1 MKVGQSSTPKFSY
14 VRLKAACLRRRPPPG
29 DAGNIEEL
37 EREDRYYLLHQAS
50 QLGPVF
56 SGQGTERSWVCI
68 IGLARCRRFLQAHA
82 KNLHGYMHAL
92 EPMVPGGALRRMEGE
107 IHRKYR
113 KALLSGIQF
122 DALFLEDQALHD
134 IVSGALARYEGST
147 SQEHS
152 SAHSYIDTL
161 NEIATAS
168 LIRVFFG
175 VGTGQPLFNSLL
187 RGYQKLGPFGLVWNI
202 GTQQTIAFAEIRKAL
217 LGLMSDSDDEQK
229 RHFDN
234 SIAGKLAANH
244 VLDDTLLGNLIYMV
258 EMGRYDLAG
267 LFRWLSRYG
276 AAHPHHLDR
285 LASESREQA
294 KRQDSFAHSF
304 VLETLRTDKSE
315 RLTRIV
321 ERDLLFEG
329 YLIPRDAYVRLC
341 LWEAHHEPE
350 TFVKPFDFNPER
362 FMRASYG
369 LDQFAPFGLDH
380 HLCPLADISIRLC
393 VVFLWQLA
401 TRYRLQGVADGLPVR
416 GAYHWEPALDF
427 SVVLQR
433 RSDRSA

>member
-1 MKVGQSSTPKFSY
+1 MSKSSTPRFSY
-14 VRLKAACLRRRPPPG
+14 ARFKAACLRRRPPPG

-37 EREDRYYLLHQAS
+37 ERKDRYFLLHQAS

-56 SGQGTERSWVCI
+56 SAQGTDRSWVCI

-82 KNLHGYMHAL
+82 KNLHGYMHDL

-107 IHRKYR
+107 IHSKYR

-122 DALFLEDQALHD
+122 DALFREDEALHD
-134 IVSGALARYEGST
+134 IVSGALARYEGSHGGA
-147 SQEHS
+147 QA
-152 SAHSYIDTL
+152 SAQSYISTL
-161 NEIATAS
+161 NGIATAT

-175 VGTGQPLFNSLL
+175 VGAGQPLFDALL
-187 RGYQKLGPFGLVWNI
+187 RGYHQLGPFGLVWNI
-202 GTQQTIAFAEIRKAL
+202 GKQQTIAFAEIRKAL
-217 LGLMSDSDDEQK
+217 LGFMSDSDGED
-229 RHFDN
+229 RGHFDN

-244 VLDDTLLGNLIYMV
+244 VLDETLLGNLIYMV

-267 LFRWLSRYG
+267 LLRWLSRYG

-285 LASESREQA
+285 LASESLEQA
-294 KRQDSFAHSF
+294 KRQDSFAHAF

-329 YLIPRDAYVRLC
+329 YLIPRDTYVRLC
-341 LWEAHHEPE
+341 LWEAHHEPA

-362 FMRASYG
+362 FMRESYG
-369 LDQFAPFGLDH
+369 RDQFAPFGLDH
-380 HLCPLADISIRLC
+380 HLCPLADIAIRLG

-416 GAYHWEPALDF
+416 GAYHWEPAHDF
-427 SVVLQR
+427 SVVLHN
-433 RSDRSA
+433 RSGTAA

>member
-1 MKVGQSSTPKFSY
+1 VSKSSTPRFSY
-14 VRLKAACLRRRPPPG
+14 ARFKAACLRRRPPPG

-37 EREDRYYLLHQAS
+37 ERKDRYYLLHQAS

-56 SGQGTERSWVCI
+56 SAQGTDRSWVCI

-82 KNLHGYMHAL
+82 KNLHGYMHDL

-122 DALFLEDQALHD
+122 DALFREDEALHD
-134 IVSGALARYEGST
+134 IVSGALARYEGSPG
-147 SQEHS
+147 QDQD
-152 SAHSYIDTL
+152 SAQSYIGTL

-168 LIRVFFG
+168 LIRIFFG
-175 VGTGQPLFNSLL
+175 VGAGQPLFDTLL
-187 RGYQKLGPFGLVWNI
+187 RGYHKLGPFGLVWNI
-202 GTQQTIAFAEIRKAL
+202 GKQQTIAFAEIRKAL
-217 LGLMSDSDDEQK
+217 LGFMSDSGGEN
-229 RHFDN
+229 RGHFDN
-234 SIAGKLAANH
+234 SIAGKLAASH

-267 LFRWLSRYG
+267 LLRWLSRYG

-285 LASESREQA
+285 LASESLEQA
-294 KRQDSFAHSF
+294 KRQDSFAHAF

-321 ERDLLFEG
+321 ERDLLFDG
-329 YLIPRDAYVRLC
+329 YLIPKDTYVRLC
-341 LWEAHHEPE
+341 LWEAHHEPA

-362 FMRASYG
+362 FMRGSYG
-369 LDQFAPFGLDH
+369 RNQFAPFGLDH
-380 HLCPLADISIRLC
+380 HLCPLADIAIRLGI
-393 VVFLWQLA
+393 VFLWQLA

-416 GAYHWEPALDF
+416 GAYHWEPAHDF
-427 SVVLQR
+427 SVVLHK
-433 RSDRSA
+433 RSGTAA

>member
-1 MKVGQSSTPKFSY
+1 MSKPNTPRFSY
-14 VRLKAACLRRRPPPG
+14 TRFKAACLRRRPPPG
-29 DAGNIEEL
+29 DAGNIEDL
-37 EREDRYYLLHQAS
+37 ERKDRYYLLHQAS

-56 SGQGTERSWVCI
+56 SAQGTDRSWVCI

-82 KNLHGYMHAL
+82 KNLHGYMHDL

-122 DALFLEDQALHD
+122 DALFREDEALHD
-134 IVSGALARYEGST
+134 IVSVALARYEGSLG
-147 SQEHS
+147 QDH
-152 SAHSYIDTL
+152 AAAQSYIGTL

-168 LIRVFFG
+168 LIKIFFG
-175 VGTGQPLFNSLL
+175 VGAGQPLFDTLL
-187 RGYQKLGPFGLVWNI
+187 RGYHKLGPFGLVWNI
-202 GTQQTIAFAEIRKAL
+202 GKQQTTAFAEIRKAL
-217 LGLMSDSDDEQK
+217 LSFMSDSDDED
-229 RHFDN
+229 RECFNN

-244 VLDDTLLGNLIYMV
+244 VLDDTLLGNLIYMI

-267 LFRWLSRYG
+267 LLRWLSRYG

-285 LASESREQA
+285 LASERWEQA
-294 KRQDSFAHSF
+294 KRQDSFAHAF

-329 YLIPRDAYVRLC
+329 YLIPQDTYVRLC
-341 LWEAHHEPE
+341 LWEAHHDPA
-350 TFVKPFDFNPER
+350 TFVKPFDFNPDR
-362 FMRASYG
+362 FMRESYG
-369 LDQFAPFGLDH
+369 REQFAPFGLDH
-380 HLCPLADISIRLC
+380 HLCPLANIAIRFG

-401 TRYRLQGVADGLPVR
+401 TRYRLQSVADGLPVR
-416 GAYHWEPALDF
+416 GAYHWEPAHDF
-427 SVVLQR
+427 SVILNN
-433 RSDRSA
+433 RSGKAA

>member
-1 MKVGQSSTPKFSY
+1 M
-14 VRLKAACLRRRPPPG
+14 
-29 DAGNIEEL
+29 
-37 EREDRYYLLHQAS
+37 
-50 QLGPVF
+50 
-56 SGQGTERSWVCI
+56 
-68 IGLARCRRFLQAHA
+68 
-82 KNLHGYMHAL
+82 
-92 EPMVPGGALRRMEGE
+92 
-107 IHRKYR
+107 
-113 KALLSGIQF
+113 
-122 DALFLEDQALHD
+122 
-134 IVSGALARYEGST
+134 
-147 SQEHS
+147 
-152 SAHSYIDTL
+152 
-161 NEIATAS
+161 
-168 LIRVFFG
+168 
-175 VGTGQPLFNSLL
+175 
-187 RGYQKLGPFGLVWNI
+187 
-202 GTQQTIAFAEIRKAL
+202 
-217 LGLMSDSDDEQK
+217 
-229 RHFDN
+229 
-234 SIAGKLAANH
+234 
-244 VLDDTLLGNLIYMV
+244 
-258 EMGRYDLAG
+258 
-267 LFRWLSRYG
+267 
-276 AAHPHHLDR
+276 
-285 LASESREQA
+285 
-294 KRQDSFAHSF
+294 
-304 VLETLRTDKSE
+304 LETLRTDKSE